1 MLHFRP
7 LPILTVFSLV
17 SLAILISLGTWQMQ
31 RMSWKSDLMNQYEN
45 RGAVTSF
52 RDALCGELAGAF
64 GPSVSAAAPLSGA
77 ELRYYDL
84 RDEAGWVRISL
95 MPKPRCTPDAAPGY
109 LFIESTFETLR
120 EGDRTTPSQWRI
132 DALPEPRGFGSRNN
146 IASNE
151 WYVFDKAEMALA
163 LGIDADQ
170 VMDVWA
176 RSDLGMPTS
185 LVSVPPAKHLGYALT
200 WFGLALAL
208 LGVYIALHMGQGRLR
223 WH

>member
-1 MLHFRP
+1 MPHFKP
-7 LPILTVFSLV
+7 LPILTVFSLA
-17 SLAILISLGTWQMQ
+17 SLAILIALGTWQLQ
-31 RMSWKSDLMNQYEN
+31 RMSWKSDLIEQYDI
-45 RGAVTSF
+45 RGSVSSF
-52 RDALCGELAGAF
+52 REALCAEIEGTF
-64 GPSVSAAAPLSGA
+64 GPSVTAAAPLSGA

-95 MPKPRCTPDAAPGY
+95 MPTPRCSPDDPPGY
-109 LFIESTFETLR
+109 LFIESAFETLR
-120 EGDRTTPSQWRI
+120 GGHRTTPEQWRI
-132 DALPEPRGFGSRNN
+132 DALPEPRGFGSRNDM
-146 IASNE
+146 AGNE
-151 WYVFDKAEMALA
+151 WYVFDRSEMAQA
-163 LGIDADQ
+163 MGVEADQ

-208 LGVYIALHMGQGRLR
+208 LGVYIALHIGQGRLR